1 MEGGFRQSQR
11 IAPGSGGRAAV
22 HRPARGGFS
31 WAAAQTP
38 GASSSPGC
46 TASAHPAGFDG
57 RGLSAESAHCTRLG
71 GASGSPSSGARA
83 IFRGLRRG
91 RLGRAAAPAA
101 LPLPTRQAS
110 MEGGC
115 LKKGFASCSRRNFPE
130 AALCR
135 GGLPS
140 GEILIP
146 GKGAIPPGRD
156 PSIFLFHLCRRGRG
170 FPLCF
175 DQQDS
180 FRKGFLR
187 KISTG
192 KALPRTLPLEKISTG
207 GNICTPGLCWP
218 APPRRGKAPEISGG
232 HPRENFLAHKLS
244 TSFPRVL

>member
-1 MEGGFRQSQR
+1 MGGGFQQSQR
-11 IAPGSGGRAAV
+11 IAPGSGGERQSIVRRAAV
-22 HRPARGGFS
+22 
-31 WAAAQTP
+31 
-38 GASSSPGC
+38 
-46 TASAHPAGFDG
+46 
-57 RGLSAESAHCTRLG
+57 
-71 GASGSPSSGARA
+71 
-83 IFRGLRRG
+83 FRGLRR
-91 RLGRAAAPAA
+91 RRPGRAAALAA

-180 FRKGFLR
+180 FRKGFGARRTSVFYNLFSYPYKNILYAVFR
-187 KISTG
+187 KSQQKVG
-192 KALPRTLPLEKISTG
+192 KYFCYNAT
-207 GNICTPGLCWP
+207 
-218 APPRRGKAPEISGG
+218 
-232 HPRENFLAHKLS
+232 FLVSFSLFSFFSKLS
-244 TSFPRVL
+244 VIE